1 MPSPDATQERGC
13 RLQAPLCSPVRRQRM
28 PGRSVVAWVAVAA
41 CCALLAFS
49 VLEALETL
57 DELSAAVHLM
67 AGAASGAP
75 ATCAAGSYM
84 LSA

>member
-1 MPSPDATQERGC
+1 MFT
-13 RLQAPLCSPVRRQRM
+13 PLA
-28 PGRSVVAWVAVAA
+28 GRSVVAWGAVAA
-41 CCALLAFS
+41 GCALLAFS
-49 VLEALETL
+49 VLEALEPL

-75 ATCAAGSYM
+75 ATRAAGGYM